1 MSFFKLK
8 TRDIVSFFFFFPDAE
23 KLYIYMML

>member
-8 TRDIVSFFFFFPDAE
+8 TRDIVSFFFLPDAE